1 MALSNTMKV
10 AIFFM
15 FWWYVYLFLTLRSP
29 VLRKMPRYSI
39 AIVSAPHGKLVF
51 KNNDDD
57 EMRNERNKIKSDPT
71 QEIILYF

>member
-1 MALSNTMKV
+1 
-10 AIFFM
+10 
-15 FWWYVYLFLTLRSP
+15 
-29 VLRKMPRYSI
+29 MPRYSI